1 MPVVGIEHQLQQVF
15 LNLFLNARDAMP
27 RGGWL
32 LVSTRVED
40 DRAIAEIADTGSG
53 IPSEHLARIYDPF
66 FTTKAIGRG
75 TGLGLS
81 ITYGIVREHDGDD
94 SLRQRGRPGHAL
106 HAVAAARRRSR
117 RARARACSS
126 DLMATSRTGTI
137 LVVDDEE
144 IMREILETLLTRE
157 GYDVRLASSGAE
169 GLELARALPFDA
181 AIVDIM
187 MPGLDGIATL
197 DELKRID
204 EDLAVI
210 IITAYA
216 SVESAI
222 SAMKAGAF
230 DYITK
235 PFKNDEVLVVV
246 RNAMERRRLVHEN
259 RNLRQNIQE
268 RYHKFANIIG
278 KSPQMRQVFDL
289 IIQAAP
295 SRSTILIQG
304 ESGTGKELV
313 ARAIH
318 ANSSR
323 SERSFVTVNS
333 GNLPPDLLESTLF
346 GHVKGAFTGA
356 VYPKKGMFDLADKG
370 SIFFDEIGNVPL
382 ETQAKLLRVIQERD
396 FMRLGGME
404 TIKVDVRIIAATNVD
419 LRQMMEEGRFRE
431 DLFYR
436 LHVISIQLPPLRDR
450 KDDIP
455 LLAQHFLQKYG
466 DENRKT
472 GLELTPD
479 ALDLLTEYD
488 WPGNVRELENVIER
502 AVVLTAGPR
511 IGVELIPDHVRKT
524 PNFQRAAV
532 RRAARGHFVQGRDH
546 RLREAADRIDA
557 RGGGRRSEAR
567 RRAPAHQA
575 DDAERDDQAVRHPAA
590 PQAERQ

>member
-1 MPVVGIEHQLQQVF
+1 M
-15 LNLFLNARDAMP
+15 A
-27 RGGWL
+27 
-32 LVSTRVED
+32 STRN
-40 DRAIAEIADTGSG
+40 
-53 IPSEHLARIYDPF
+53 
-66 FTTKAIGRG
+66 
-75 TGLGLS
+75 
-81 ITYGIVREHDGDD
+81 
-94 SLRQRGRPGHAL
+94 
-106 HAVAAARRRSR
+106 
-117 RARARACSS
+117 
-126 DLMATSRTGTI
+126 GTI
-137 LVVDDEE
+137 LVIDDEE

-157 GYDVRLASSGAE
+157 GYDVRLASSGQE

-181 AIVDIM
+181 AVVDIM
-187 MPGLDGIATL
+187 MPGLNGIETL

-210 IITAYA
+210 IITAFA

-222 SAMKAGAF
+222 SAMKSGAF

-235 PFKNDEVLVVV
+235 PFKNEEVLVVI
-246 RNAMERRRLVHEN
+246 RNAMERRRLVNEN

-278 KSPQMRQVFDL
+278 RSPRMRQVFDL

-356 VYPKKGMFDLADKG
+356 VYPKKGLFDLADRG

-404 TIKVDVRIIAATNVD
+404 TIRVDVRIIAATNVD
-419 LRQMMEEGRFRE
+419 LRQMMEEGKFRE

-436 LHVISIQLPPLRDR
+436 LHVISIQLPSLRER

-455 LLAQHFLQKYG
+455 LLVQHFLRKYG
-466 DENRKT
+466 DENRKN

-479 ALDLLTEYD
+479 ALDLLTDYD

-502 AVVLTAGPR
+502 AVVLTSGPR
-511 IGVELIPDHVRKT
+511 IGIDLIPEHVRRS
-524 PNFQRAAV
+524 PNFHMPQFVVPPEGISFKDVITDFEKKLIESTLEAAGGVQKRAAELLHIKPTTLNEMIKRYDIRP
-532 RRAARGHFVQGRDH
+532 RRKRAVSGDA
-546 RLREAADRIDA
+546 LEADE
-557 RGGGRRSEAR
+557 RRTPSEVAG
-567 RRAPAHQA
+567 PLTPV
-575 DDAERDDQAVRHPAA
+575 EVF
-590 PQAERQ
+590 EEK

>member
-1 MPVVGIEHQLQQVF
+1 MP
-15 LNLFLNARDAMP
+15 
-27 RGGWL
+27 
-32 LVSTRVED
+32 
-40 DRAIAEIADTGSG
+40 
-53 IPSEHLARIYDPF
+53 
-66 FTTKAIGRG
+66 
-75 TGLGLS
+75 
-81 ITYGIVREHDGDD
+81 
-94 SLRQRGRPGHAL
+94 
-106 HAVAAARRRSR
+106 
-117 RARARACSS
+117 
-126 DLMATSRTGTI
+126 TSRNGTI

-157 GYDVRLASSGAE
+157 GYDVRVASSGAE

-197 DELKRID
+197 DELRRID
-204 EDLAVI
+204 EDLNVI

-230 DYITK
+230 DYVTK
-235 PFKNDEVLVVV
+235 PFKNDEVIVVV
-246 RNAMERRRLVHEN
+246 RNAMERRRLVSEN

-278 KSPQMRQVFDL
+278 RSPRMRQVFDL

-323 SERSFVTVNS
+323 ADRSFVTVNS

-370 SIFFDEIGNVPL
+370 SVFFDEIGNVPL

-419 LRQMMEEGRFRE
+419 LRQMMEEGKFRE

-455 LLAQHFLQKYG
+455 LLVHHFLEKYG
-466 DENRKT
+466 EENRKT
-472 GLELTPD
+472 GP
-479 ALDLLTEYD
+479 
-488 WPGNVRELENVIER
+488 
-502 AVVLTAGPR
+502 
-511 IGVELIPDHVRKT
+511 ELIPDHVRKA
-524 PNFQRAAV
+524 PNFQMPQFVVPPEGISFKDVITDFEKKLIESTLEAAGGVQKRAAELLHIKPTTLNEMIKRYEIRP
-532 RRAARGHFVQGRDH
+532 RRKRTMNGNGTAP
-546 RLREAADRIDA
+546 
-557 RGGGRRSEAR
+557 SEPPR
-567 RRAPAHQA
+567 QPAPAVA
-575 DDAERDDQAVRHPAA
+575 GPLAPAGA
-590 PQAERQ
+590 FEDK